1 MKSVLIV
8 ATLLAALLANPGLA
22 QQGPA
27 GVPGVFGLV
36 DSVLPAP
43 PPPTHTLKH
52 KSEPENCL
60 KAKDVA
66 QCEAE
71 KEAKARALEA
81 CKGKT
86 GAAHNRCMK
95 KQAQVEECQKSTEP
109 ARCMQYLKTRELCRN
124 KLGQEHRQCLRD
136 NLTSKK

>member
-8 ATLLAALLANPGLA
+8 ASLLAALLAQPSLA

-27 GVPGVFGLV
+27 GVPGVFGWV

-43 PPPTHTLKH
+43 PPPPARHAKPE
-52 KSEPENCL
+52 SENCL

-66 QCEAE
+66 QCQAD
-71 KEAKARALEA
+71 KEAKARALEI

-86 GAAHNRCMK
+86 GAAHARCMK
-95 KQAQVEECQKSTEP
+95 KQAQIDECQRSPDP
-109 ARCMQYLKTRELCRN
+109 ARCMQHLKTRELCRN